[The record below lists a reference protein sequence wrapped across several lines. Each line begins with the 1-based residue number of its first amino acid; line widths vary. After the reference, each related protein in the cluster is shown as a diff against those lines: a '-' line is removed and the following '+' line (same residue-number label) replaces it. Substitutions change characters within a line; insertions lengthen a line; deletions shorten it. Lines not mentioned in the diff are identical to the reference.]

1 MCSIEKSASSA
12 PAKDLYESKRFRYDR
27 DIAEREYGEWWIRS
41 GRYGLVSPTTYLAPY
56 NYDLEA
62 SGLIRRAWWV
72 VRVAMQLFRIVGLWT
87 PTVVG
92 LRARGSYLDGAL
104 KALQFLGFREN
115 SRKPLDFYGSVLRF
129 RGDVNGST
137 DFYLA

>member
-1 MCSIEKSASSA
+1 MCSIEKSEFSA
-12 PAKDLYESKRFRYDR
+12 PAQDLYESKRFRYDR
-27 DIAEREYGEWWIRS
+27 DIAEREYGEWLILS
-41 GRYGLVSPTTYLAPY
+41 GRYGLVSPTRYLAPY
-56 NYDLEA
+56 NYDLET

-104 KALQFLGFREN
+104 KALQFLGFRSN
-115 SRKPLDFYGSVLRF
+115 SQKPLDFYGSVLRV
-129 RGDVNGST
+129 RGDVNGNT
-137 DFYLA
+137 DF